1 MIAAELVNGVM
12 VTGLGATVLLSIIAA
27 ALAGPG
33 AALGVAGGAVITLL
47 NFRWLARDAIRA
59 TTGSGRLSG
68 IGLRKLGALAALGAL
83 IVSGWTHPVAVAAG
97 LLVLPPVLVAQ
108 GLRPARD

>member
-1 MIAAELVNGVM
+1 MIAADLVNGVM
-12 VTGLGATVLLSIIAA
+12 VTGLGATALLSIIAA
-27 ALAGPG
+27 AIAGPG

-47 NFRWLARDAIRA
+47 NFRWLARDAVRA
-59 TTGSGRLSG
+59 TTGSGRLTG

-108 GLRPARD
+108 GLRAARD

>member
-1 MIAAELVNGVM
+1 MIAAELVNRVM
-12 VTGLGATVLLSIIAA
+12 LTGLASTVLLAVFA
-27 ALAGPG
+27 TALAGPG

-68 IGLRKLGALAALGAL
+68 IGLRKLGALAALGGL

-108 GLRPARD
+108 GLWAARD